1 MKNETN
7 TAPTAGSKTGAK
19 AVLLYT
25 DELRGFARSKVMY
38 VLWIG
43 LPVLTI
49 IIRLARPD
57 TEGIPLLSFV
67 AIMIASIG
75 GTLSAVLLS
84 TTVTSERNRHVYD
97 LFLIRPVERRDL
109 IIAKYLAAL
118 TCLVIAAVL
127 SMGLGAAVDAFSGNL
142 QPGIVKNSL
151 ESVVISVASMAIAC
165 SVGLFF
171 GIVVNSVA
179 VSAILS
185 VYLGNQLSAI
195 IILPTVLVESL
206 NRMGFSAAVGIAFP
220 VVLLF
225 VTIKIFERKS
235 L

>member
-1 MKNETN
+1 MN
-7 TAPTAGSKTGAK
+7 TS
-19 AVLLYT
+19 LLYA

-49 IIRLARPD
+49 ILRLIQPD
-57 TEGIPLLSFV
+57 TEDIPLLSFV

-97 LFLIRPVERRDL
+97 LFLIRPVRRGDL
-109 IIAKYLAAL
+109 VLAKYFAAL
-118 TCLVIAAVL
+118 TCLVIATVL
-127 SMGLGAAVDAFSGNL
+127 SMLLGAGIDAIAGNL
-142 QPGIVKNSL
+142 QPGLVKQSL
-151 ESVVISVASMAIAC
+151 ESVVISVAGMAIAC
-165 SVGLFF
+165 SVGLLF
-171 GIVVNSVA
+171 GIVINSVA

-195 IILPTVLVESL
+195 IILPAVMIESL
-206 NRMGFSAAVGIAFP
+206 NKIAFSAAVGIAIP
-220 VVLLF
+220 VALIF
-225 VTIKIFERKS
+225 VTITVFKRKS